1 MKVRSILPLILI
13 VASMIL
19 LLGIPIH
26 HQEKQ
31 DMSTAA
37 LQFVGK
43 VLPNGDV
50 GVLYFTGP
58 MGTTI
63 IHSDTTVPVDQ
74 VCLEIYSPQAGN
86 LSIHGLQFTKYTQEN
101 QTITISKN
109 QTYTSKIVVPYDPAH
124 FNATMQVQTRSFQ
137 EELISIPSTTQS
149 QYVTLT
155 IDNTTFSFLHKTSP
169 DLIPVIFSSLG
180 NLGIALGYTLMGVVV
195 FFLGSITASLLLR
208 RMKYWPEF
216 GKLGWFL
223 ILTFLLIAMAVLIF
237 SAYYQLAYLAWYD
250 WLIPFYIFATLAMLE
265 LWPQTWEKLFLMI
278 LGGTTGDKE
287 EKEWDISF
295 PRVARNREDG
305 TWEYLQPGRI
315 AAIKRL
321 FRHISLSFSGSYG
334 RPEGIPLKPNEENMT
349 SLYFLKD
356 FPELR
361 REPPRQHRRRK
372 PSRGKPTEYSIPLSA
387 HAQKEVGQFIAEL
400 KAVHDYADENEDLRH
415 ENRDFRIRLENGKV
429 KYSNREINEITE
441 KLYGERLEYH
451 EGKETDRKERQEEK
465 PKKKEEEDGKE
476 E

>member
-1 MKVRSILPLILI
+1 
-13 VASMIL
+13 MIL

-315 AAIKRL
+315 AAIKRIFKPFCSFL
-321 FRHISLSFSGSYG
+321 MISAG
-334 RPEGIPLKPNEENMT
+334 P
-349 SLYFLKD
+349 
-356 FPELR
+356 
-361 REPPRQHRRRK
+361 
-372 PSRGKPTEYSIPLSA
+372 EYSWSSSSTF
-387 HAQKEVGQFIAEL
+387 K
-400 KAVHDYADENEDLRH
+400 
-415 ENRDFRIRLENGKV
+415 
-429 KYSNREINEITE
+429 E
-441 KLYGERLEYH
+441 KLTLLPSGISIFLLPTRRCHWSLL
-451 EGKETDRKERQEEK
+451 GLALQMTQC
-465 PKKKEEEDGKE
+465 PFSIA
-476 E
+476 

>member
-13 VASMIL
+13 VASLIL
-19 LLGIPIH
+19 LVGIPIH
-26 HQEKQ
+26 HQETQ

-63 IHSDTTVPVDQ
+63 IHSDTTVPVNQ

-86 LSIHGLQFTKYTQEN
+86 LTIHGEQFTKYIQEN

-109 QTYTSKIVVPYDPAH
+109 QTYTSKIVVPYDPSH
-124 FNATMQVQTRSFQ
+124 FNASMQVQTRSFQ
-137 EELISIPSTTQS
+137 EELISIPQTSNQE
-149 QYVTLT
+149 YVTLT
-155 IDNTTFSFLHKTSP
+155 IDNVTFSFLHKTSP

-195 FFLGSITASLLLR
+195 FFLGSISASLLLR

-223 ILTFLLIAMAVLIF
+223 ILIFLLIAMGVLIF

-265 LWPQTWEKLFLMI
+265 LWPQTWSKLFLVI
-278 LGGTTGDKE
+278 LGETEE
-287 EKEWDISF
+287 EKEQDWDVAF
-295 PRVARNREDG
+295 PRIARNNSDG
-305 TWEYLQPGRI
+305 SWEYLRPGRI
-315 AAIKRL
+315 AALKRI
-321 FRHISLSFSGSYG
+321 FNHIPVSFNGSFTK
-334 RPEGIPLKPNEENMT
+334 PEGIPLKPNEENLT
-349 SLYFLKD
+349 NLYFTSD
-356 FPELR
+356 WPEVKR
-361 REPPRQHRRRK
+361 TPPAERKHFRRK
-372 PSRGKPTEYSIPLSA
+372 QGKPSEYHISLTA
-387 HAQKEVGQFIAEL
+387 NAQKEVGQFVSEL
-400 KAVHDYADENEDLRH
+400 KLVSQFADENEDLRR
-415 ENRDFRIRLENGKV
+415 ENRDYKIRLENGRV
-429 KYSNREINEITE
+429 KY
-441 KLYGERLEYH
+441 
-451 EGKETDRKERQEEK
+451 EGKEINDITEMIFQKKFEYHKGTETEEK
-465 PKKKEEEDGKE
+465 KEKKKEEKKDDGKKE